1 MLPPSAQLFRTFT
14 RSVFAAQAA
23 VLKHGDAA
31 NARFGQT
38 SARWRVLYQV
48 GSGEVSVAEIARKLG
63 YSRQAVQRLADALVA
78 EGLATYSS
86 DEVDRRRQRIELSAE
101 GAVLLR
107 ELEANFA
114 VWSERL
120 VSLITQE
127 ELRSVVDGLERIT
140 RILTADLGDL
150 KREEVNRD

>member
-1 MLPPSAQLFRTFT
+1 M
-14 RSVFAAQAA
+14 VFAAA

-31 NARFGQT
+31 NAGFGQT

-48 GSGEVSVAEIARKLG
+48 GSGEVSVAEIARKPG

-140 RILTADLGDL
+140 RILTADLADL